1 MNCPRR
7 AGHIQAAMHSTKIFS
22 VSELSA
28 SIRGVLETQFSF
40 VSVAGEI
47 SNLRQ
52 PLSGHLYF
60 TLKDEGA
67 QLKAVLFKMQQR
79 YLSDPPGDGKLVV
92 CRGRLSVYEPR
103 GEYQLIVDSIDF
115 HGVGTL
121 QLEFEKLKKKLAA
134 EGLFDQGRKKALP
147 PFPEHITLITSPRG
161 AAVHDFLRIAS
172 QRFPGTP
179 VSICPVAVQGRQAA
193 GEIVAALAAVN
204 ARPRLSV
211 IVLCRGGGS
220 LEDLWAFNEEQV
232 ARAIAA
238 SALPVVSAVGHEI
251 DFTIAD
257 LVADLRAPTPSA
269 AAQMILPD
277 SRQLR
282 ARLDQLRARLLRRM
296 KARQERLADRMAANM
311 HRLGGLH
318 HRLERLLLQVDHRT
332 AELER
337 AIRTILTTIRHGLD
351 RTDQRL
357 RLTNPMTRLR
367 LQEQRLTDLHRRL
380 LASGEGSLDAAHRN
394 LLHAAGLLEAVSPLA
409 TLARGYSIVRTPA
422 PGSGIV
428 TDSRQVAAG
437 SRLEITLHRGNLEC
451 LIEKTGRSR
460 YFEKQKKEGEKK
472 QSVEE

>member
-1 MNCPRR
+1 MNNP
-7 AGHIQAAMHSTKIFS
+7 KIFS
-22 VSELSA
+22 VTELNA
-28 SIRGVLETQFSF
+28 SIRGLLETQFPF

-60 TLKDEGA
+60 TLKDEHS

-79 YLSDPPGDGKLVV
+79 YLSASPADGKLVV

-103 GEYQLIVDSIDF
+103 GEYQLIVDSIDL

-134 EGLFDQGRKKALP
+134 EGLFDQERKKPLP
-147 PFPEHITLITSPRG
+147 PYPEHVTLITSPKG
-161 AAVHDFLRIAS
+161 AAVHDFLRIAR
-172 QRFPGTP
+172 QRLPQVP
-179 VSICPVAVQGRQAA
+179 VSIYPVAVQGRQAA
-193 GEIVAALAAVN
+193 GEIVEALAAIN
-204 ARPRLSV
+204 ALRRATV

-238 SALPVVSAVGHEI
+238 SSLPVVSAVGHEI

-269 AAQMILPD
+269 AAQMLLPD
-277 SRQLR
+277 SHALR
-282 ARLDQLRARLLRRM
+282 ARIDQLRARLLRRM
-296 KARQERLADRMAANM
+296 DA
-311 HRLGGLH
+311 
-318 HRLERLLLQVDHRT
+318 RLERLEDRMATSVQRLGTMQRRLDRLLLQLDHRT
-332 AELER
+332 SDLER
-337 AIRTILTTIRHGLD
+337 AIRTVLTTNCHVLERAG
-351 RTDQRL
+351 QRL
-357 RLTNPMTRLR
+357 RLTYPLTRLR
-367 LQEQRLTDLHRRL
+367 MQELQLQDLHRRL
-380 LASGEGSLDAAHRN
+380 LAAGRTAMESARQALAR
-394 LLHAAGLLEAVSPLA
+394 AAGLLEAVSPLA

-422 PGSGIV
+422 PGAKVV
-428 TDSRQVAAG
+428 TDSQQVEVG
-437 SRLEITLHRGNLEC
+437 GRLEITLHRGSLEC

-460 YFEKQKKEGEKK
+460 FFERKGEGGEEK